1 MIELLDMAKLL
12 ENIFLTAALVS
23 FVLFFFPTKL
33 RKYFG
38 IAAWTALIAGLF
50 TLLPE
55 LILIEGNVIYP
66 VLIVFSVLLLIIGIR
81 HLLKET
87 PAMMDFTR
95 AGGVFC
101 ILYVP
106 FAIFKPLGDWLVGT
120 VVYWVA
126 QVFNATGFEYYTV
139 SETSP
144 YFTDYWNFF
153 FSVPAEQFL
162 FGNGGYGDEIVL
174 GCTGITAIALLVAV
188 VFLAH
193 TSWIKKLGLI
203 LLVAVP
209 IYIINIFRNV
219 FVINAYFGQWF
230 PWFEE
235 WFAGNPIPGFAS
247 YFWSHNIMCEGGAF
261 LVIILLAVLLFKSS
275 PGILSS
281 VKDIIFLFVDEI
293 KVLLRGKKA

>member
-1 MIELLDMAKLL
+1 MIELLDIAKLL
-12 ENIFLTAALVS
+12 ENIFLIIALVS

-33 RKYFG
+33 QKYFG
-38 IAAWTALIAGLF
+38 ITAWVALIAGLF
-50 TLLPE
+50 ALLPE

-66 VLIVFSVLLLIIGIR
+66 VLIVFSVLLLVITIR
-81 HLLKET
+81 HLLKGT
-87 PAMMDFTR
+87 PAITAFTR

-120 VVYWVA
+120 VVFWVDK
-126 QVFNATGFEYYTV
+126 VLNAAGLEYYAV

-144 YFTDYWNFF
+144 YFADYWNFF

-162 FGNGGYGDEIVL
+162 TTGVGFGDEIVL

-203 LLVAVP
+203 LLVSIP

-219 FVINAYFGQWF
+219 FVISAYFGQWF

-247 YFWSHNIMCEGGAF
+247 YFWSHNVMCEGGAF
-261 LVIILLAVLLFKSS
+261 VVIIVLAVLLFKSA
-275 PGILSS
+275 PGILGT
-281 VKDIIFLFVDEI
+281 VKEIVFLFVDEI

>member
-1 MIELLDMAKLL
+1 MIEVLEIAALL
-12 ENIFLTAALVS
+12 EDVFLTAALAS
-23 FVLFFFPTKL
+23 FILFFIPTKVQ
-33 RKYFG
+33 KYFG
-38 IAAWTALIAGLF
+38 IAAWIALVAGLF
-50 TLLPE
+50 ALLPE
-55 LILIEGNVIYP
+55 LILVEGNVIYP
-66 VLIVFSVLLLIIGIR
+66 VLIVFSILLLVITIR

-87 PAMMDFTR
+87 PAIMDFTR

-120 VVYWVA
+120 VIYWVT
-126 QVFNATGFEYYTV
+126 QVFNATGFEYYTI
-139 SETSP
+139 SEASP
-144 YFTDYWNFF
+144 YFADYWNFF

-162 FGNGGYGDEIVL
+162 FGGGGYGDEIIL

-203 LLVAVP
+203 LLVAIP